1 MIKKS
6 YILLFFSIA
15 SIFCVAETALAQ
27 SQLAFAN
34 KNYIDQ
40 VQSVLLYPAD
50 EPLMEPVIMLDDQT
64 EKLQLSF
71 DVLGDFAYTY
81 NYTVIHCSYDW
92 KPSDLKKIEYIE
104 GFEENQ
110 IRDYRFSVN
119 TLTPYVHYD
128 QFFPNADMRLKLSG
142 NYLLVVYDGDFD
154 EGNFLLSRRFM
165 LVDPKASIEAQVPQY
180 PKNLSYTKTHQQVD
194 VTVNAE
200 SVFMV
205 SPLQSVQLVI
215 RQNGRWDNAVMGLKP
230 NYTYSDKLVY
240 EYEEETV
247 FDGGNQFR
255 NFDMKSFRY
264 QSERIERIFQEPEY
278 FTVRLWPDKR
288 RIFDDYITEPDIF
301 GRKLIKARD
310 DQDTDTEGDYA
321 WVEFFLSADA
331 PYTHEDVY
339 IIGALN
345 DWNLDNTNKM
355 TYNYKRKGYQASLF
369 LKQGYYNYLYGLVE
383 RGQKSA
389 DVSLIEGNHWETLN
403 EYSIYVYYKKPG
415 TNYDQL
421 IASAVI
427 LSHP

>member
-1 MIKKS
+1 
-6 YILLFFSIA
+6 
-15 SIFCVAETALAQ
+15 
-27 SQLAFAN
+27 
-34 KNYIDQ
+34 
-40 VQSVLLYPAD
+40 
-50 EPLMEPVIMLDDQT
+50 
-64 EKLQLSF
+64 
-71 DVLGDFAYTY
+71 
-81 NYTVIHCSYDW
+81 
-92 KPSDLKKIEYIE
+92 
-104 GFEENQ
+104 
-110 IRDYRFSVN
+110 
-119 TLTPYVHYD
+119 VHYD

-301 GRKLIKARD
+301 GRRTLIPK
-310 DQDTDTEGDYA
+310 E
-321 WVEFFLSADA
+321 
-331 PYTHEDVY
+331 
-339 IIGALN
+339 I
-345 DWNLDNTNKM
+345 M
-355 TYNYKRKGYQASLF
+355 
-369 LKQGYYNYLYGLVE
+369 
-383 RGQKSA
+383 
-389 DVSLIEGNHWETLN
+389 
-403 EYSIYVYYKKPG
+403 PG
-415 TNYDQL
+415 
-421 IASAVI
+421 
-427 LSHP
+427 